1 MRVFPEFY
9 YNMTDDKGNIVKD
22 EKGEPIKQYNQL
34 AYCKYFAE
42 NIQEYDESPNGKKIY
57 EGISFAEFGATFGS
71 NINDEVE
78 LLRFIVNMIISDRE
92 LEELQEKIIKN
103 VIDNFCLFNFLAL
116 STFVNVIIRARY
128 YFLLEPTAEE
138 LAKEIKGN
146 FKAVT
151 FTKNDGKKVT
161 YDSDEFITMLN
172 NAIGNYKG
180 ESNNYECKKVVRI
193 DDIANNEVLQSVF
206 VVKMA
211 QFLQRYFPYAKRR
224 ANCCMVS
231 KLEQTLILKLLSFY
245 GLAPKGVTLTD
256 SRFRQLVAT
265 YNKSVHN
272 EDIQVFGNGV
282 AFHASFVS
290 YSQWHYDKHWIE
302 KEIKPPFSEKSTIQL
317 NHSKEDAEKFSF
329 KDFYKPSKQYI

>member
-1 MRVFPEFY
+1 M
-9 YNMTDDKGNIVKD
+9 
-22 EKGEPIKQYNQL
+22 
-34 AYCKYFAE
+34 
-42 NIQEYDESPNGKKIY
+42 
-57 EGISFAEFGATFGS
+57 
-71 NINDEVE
+71 
-78 LLRFIVNMIISDRE
+78 
-92 LEELQEKIIKN
+92 
-103 VIDNFCLFNFLAL
+103 
-116 STFVNVIIRARY
+116 IIRARY
-128 YFLLEPTAEE
+128 YFLLAPTAEE

-172 NAIGNYKG
+172 NAIGSYKG
-180 ESNNYECKKVVRI
+180 ESNNYECKKIVRI
-193 DDIANNEVLQSVF
+193 DEIANNEVLQSVF

-211 QFLQRYFPYAKRR
+211 QFLQRYFPNAKRR

-245 GLAPKGVTLTD
+245 GLAPKGVTLSS

-272 EDIQVFGNGV
+272 EEIQVFGDSV

-302 KEIKPPFSEKSTIQL
+302 KEIKTPFGENSTIQF
-317 NHSKEDAEKFSF
+317 NQSKKDFAKFSF
-329 KDFYKPSKQYI
+329 KDFYKPSK

>member
-245 GLAPKGVTLTD
+245 GLAPKGVTLSD

-272 EDIQVFGNGV
+272 DDLQQITDDIII
-282 AFHASFVS
+282 HASFVS

>member
-9 YNMTDDKGNIVKD
+9 YYMTDAKGNIVKD
-22 EKGEPIKQYNQL
+22 EKGEPIMQYNQL

-42 NIQEYDESPNGKKIY
+42 NIQEYDELPDGKKIY
-57 EGISFAEFGATFGS
+57 EGISLGEFGATFGRD
-71 NINDEVE
+71 IDDECE

-92 LEELQEKIIKN
+92 LEELQEEIIKD

-146 FKAVT
+146 FKVVT

-161 YDSDEFITMLN
+161 YDSDGFITMLN
-172 NAIGNYKG
+172 NAIGSYKG
-180 ESNNYECKKVVRI
+180 ESNNYECKKIVRI

-211 QFLQRYFPYAKRR
+211 QFLQRYFPNAKRR

-231 KLEQTLILKLLSFY
+231 KLEQTMILKLLSFY

-265 YNKSVHN
+265 YNKLVHN
-272 EDIQVFGNGV
+272 DGLQQITDDIII
-282 AFHASFVS
+282 HASFVS

-302 KEIKPPFSEKSTIQL
+302 KEIETPFTEKSTIQFKHIKKDL
-317 NHSKEDAEKFSF
+317 AKFSF

>member
-1 MRVFPEFY
+1 MQMFSEFL
-9 YNMTDDKGNIVKD
+9 YNMTDDKGNIVKN
-22 EKGEPIKQYNQL
+22 EKGEPIIQYNQL
-34 AYCKYFAE
+34 AYCKYYAE
-42 NIQEYDESPNGKKIY
+42 NIQEYDELPDGKKIY
-57 EGISFAEFGATFGS
+57 EGISLAEFGANFGS
-71 NINDEVE
+71 NIEDECE

-92 LEELQEKIIKN
+92 LEELQVKIIKN

-128 YFLLEPTAEE
+128 YFLLAPTAEE

-172 NAIGNYKG
+172 NAIGSYKG
-180 ESNNYECKKVVRI
+180 KTNNYECKKIVRI
-193 DDIANNEVLQSVF
+193 DEIANNEVLQSVF

-211 QFLQRYFPYAKRR
+211 QFLQRYFPNAKRR

-245 GLAPKGVTLTD
+245 GLAPKGVTLST

-272 EDIQVFGNGV
+272 EEIQVFGDSV

-302 KEIKPPFSEKSTIQL
+302 KEIKTPFGEKSTIQFKQ
-317 NHSKEDAEKFSF
+317 SKKDFAKFSF